1 MTAYNAGLATTGS
14 EIIVEQL
21 KAAARRAAVGASA
34 ATFWVYRDYDGR
46 WCLRQ
51 EGGMVEGIFASRA
64 DALKFARDEGERT
77 GAYRVFWEKADGR
90 FVSEWLASPWPKNS

>member
-21 KAAARRAAVGASA
+21 KAAARHAAAGAPA
-34 ATFWVYRDYDGR
+34 MTFWVYRDYDGR

-51 EGGMVEGIFASRA
+51 EGGMVEGVFASRA
-64 DALKFARDEGERT
+64 DALKYARDEGEQA

-90 FVSEWLASPWPKNS
+90 FVSEWLTSPGAKRS